1 MTGSTLS
8 IGPLESFAPTA
19 DFAELGSFG
28 RVHFAW
34 SRENVGR
41 AKALV
46 AASGATISRGL
57 FLISE
62 RMWRVN
68 IVHKLIAFLGLLVDW
83 LRFAKSAEI
92 SVVVVRELLP
102 HCQPRPARS
111 RLPCTQMASFG
122 RYAIAA
128 NVTVFAR
135 KSRSRYLKVC
145 AAKHLPASSA
155 RGLLYTIVLGRT
167 TVAKIWVDLRLFLVA
182 GPHGRC
188 HSKNRRQPNRR
199 HG

>member
-1 MTGSTLS
+1 MAGPTLS

-46 AASGATISRGL
+46 AASSATISRGL
-57 FLISE
+57 YVISE
-62 RMWRVN
+62 PMWSVK
-68 IVHKLIAFLGLLVDW
+68 IVHKFIAFLGLLVDW

-92 SVVVVRELLP
+92 SAVVVREVLP
-102 HCQPRPARS
+102 HCQLRPAHS
-111 RLPCTQMASFG
+111 RLRCTQMASFG
-122 RYAIAA
+122 RYTIAA

-135 KSRSRYLKVC
+135 KSRSSYLKVC
-145 AAKHLPASSA
+145 VAKHLPASSA
-155 RGLLYTIVLGRT
+155 RRSLYTIVLART
-167 TVAKIWVDLRLFLVA
+167 TVA
-182 GPHGRC
+182 
-188 HSKNRRQPNRR
+188 
-199 HG
+199 